1 MAFEVAPV
9 STPPG
14 SISLEVA
21 VINLQPLT
29 MAFEVATIGQQ
40 PSTGGESPSGQ
51 PLCSMVHGVVTPTS
65 RGDPSYL
72 PMSSR
77 KP

>member
-29 MAFEVATIGQQ
+29 MAFEVATVSQQ
-40 PSTGGESPSGQ
+40 PSIGGRSAT
-51 PLCSMVHGVVTPTS
+51 MFHGTWS
-65 RGDPSYL
+65 RHPNLKG
-72 PMSSR
+72 
-77 KP
+77 